1 LSLRKRSRR
10 RCPFFL
16 SFANSKTSFVSM
28 MTSFLVAGSLTAL
41 AYPRLYSRAKRAVN
55 MELARNLFVCR
66 THP

>member
-1 LSLRKRSRR
+1 
-10 RCPFFL
+10 
-16 SFANSKTSFVSM
+16 M